1 MTISKKLMMLP
12 FRRFTIFCMIG
23 LIGLTLLGLIRC
35 QPLQNSA
42 PTPVPGVVLPF
53 EVIAENIVG
62 YDSQVV
68 VFYQAEFKAYVAN
81 SPEDIPHL
89 FTMIPGAMDDRDLS
103 MVLDNMVW
111 EEFFLLALF
120 RRPGSDSCNIFDTR
134 KVKQYQG
141 QVFIILDAMRDGY
154 VCKEIE
160 TYPYQI
166 LKVRRVP
173 PELNPRIED
182 ITILPHYYEQP
193 TPTPHSS
200 YDP

>member
-1 MTISKKLMMLP
+1 MLP

-81 SPEDIPHL
+81 SPEDIPQL
-89 FTMIPGAMDDRDLS
+89 FTMIPGAMDNRALS
-103 MVLDNMVW
+103 IVLDHMAW
-111 EEFFLLALF
+111 EEFFILALF
-120 RRPGSDSCNIFDTR
+120 RRPGPTTCNTFNTR
-134 KVKQYQG
+134 EVKHYHGKVF
-141 QVFIILDAMRDGY
+141 VILDAMKHGY
-154 VCKEIE
+154 ECKEIE

-166 LKVRRVP
+166 LKVRRIP
-173 PELNPRIED
+173 PEIKPHTED

-193 TPTPHSS
+193 TPMPHSS
-200 YDP
+200 YNP